1 MIRYNPTVRLTNLK
15 IPMNYNRV
23 VCFDLEMCCWN
34 VDGVGTTGEII
45 EVGLAEIDLVKQEVV
60 KRAQYYV
67 KPETDKVSLFCTEL
81 TGITPRKVE
90 KQGRPL
96 ASVVQSMVK
105 NFGGPNKIYAS
116 WGRDDMILLEECQS
130 KGIEMPFKEFVNLA
144 TLYRMQHRLKDKR
157 IGHKAAQESQGIE
170 WEGRQHSGYVDAYN
184 LAKLALTML

>member
-1 MIRYNPTVRLTNLK
+1 
-15 IPMNYNRV
+15 MNYNRV

-45 EVGLAEIDLVKQEVV
+45 EIGLAEIDIASGEIV

-67 KPETDKVSLFCTEL
+67 KPERDEVSLFCVEL
-81 TGITPRKVE
+81 TGITPRKIE

-96 ASVVQSMVK
+96 KDVLQSVLK
-105 NFGGPNKIYAS
+105 NFGGPKKIFAS
-116 WGRDDMILLEECQS
+116 WGRDDQILFNECRE
-130 KGIEMPFKEFVNLA
+130 KGIDLPFKEFINLA
-144 TLYRMQHRLKDKR
+144 TLYRIQNRLKDKR
-157 IGHKAAQESQGIE
+157 IGHRAAQEAKDIE

>member
-1 MIRYNPTVRLTNLK
+1 
-15 IPMNYNRV
+15 MNYNRV

-67 KPETDKVSLFCTEL
+67 KPEKDEVSLFCTEL
-81 TGITPRKVE
+81 TGISPRKVE

-96 ASVVQSMVK
+96 AAVIQSMVK

-116 WGRDDMILLEECQS
+116 WGRDDLILQQECIE
-130 KGIEMPFKEFVNLA
+130 KGIDMPFKEFVNLA
-144 TLYRMQHRLKDKR
+144 TLYRIQNRLKDKR
-157 IGHKAAQESQGIE
+157 IGHKAAQESKGIE

-184 LAKLALTML
+184 LAKLALEML